1 VSSELLCLAV
11 AFAGGL
17 VQSGV
22 GIGFSI
28 VVGPVLVLALGAK
41 AAVPLLLLLNLLVSV
56 VAVIGFRR
64 ADAGAAFL
72 VTLIASLAGIALGT
86 VLFPYLSETLVTAA
100 MAVLLLSGAAIASVR
115 PRRSSP
121 ALVAGAGLLAGAA
134 TAWTATPGPVM
145 ALGFVMSG
153 YSGEAVRRLVQP
165 IALITYGVAFA
176 AAGPSTWVAAA
187 EMALTPA
194 LVLGAIA
201 GSAVGLAIGPRLPAA
216 LLILAIRALAAIA
229 GCVLLARALA
239 A

>member
-1 VSSELLCLAV
+1 MSGELLYLVV

-28 VVGPVLVLALGAK
+28 VVGPMLVLVLGAK
-41 AAVPLLLLLNLLVSV
+41 AAVPLLLLLNFVVSV

-64 ADAGAAFL
+64 ADAGAA
-72 VTLIASLAGIALGT
+72 VAITLLASLAGIALGT
-86 VLFPYLSETLVTAA
+86 VLFPYFSEILVTAA
-100 MAVLLLSGAAIASVR
+100 MAALLLSGAAIASVR
-115 PRRSSP
+115 PRRSSQK
-121 ALVAGAGLLAGAA
+121 LVAGAGLLAGAA

-145 ALGFVMSG
+145 ALGLVMSG
-153 YSGEAVRRLVQP
+153 YSGDAVRRLVQP

-176 AAGPSTWVAAA
+176 AAGPANWAAVA

-194 LVLGAIA
+194 LVLGAVA
-201 GSAVGLAIGPRLPAA
+201 GSAVGLSLGPRLPAA
-216 LLILAIRALAAIA
+216 LLVLAIRALAAIA

>member
-1 VSSELLCLAV
+1 MSGELLYLVV

-28 VVGPVLVLALGAK
+28 VVGPMLVLVLGAK
-41 AAVPLLLLLNLLVSV
+41 AAVPLLLLLNLVVSV
-56 VAVIGFRR
+56 VAVVGFRR
-64 ADAGAAFL
+64 ADAGAAFA
-72 VTLIASLAGIALGT
+72 VTLLASLAGIALGT
-86 VLFPYLSETLVTAA
+86 VMFPYLSETLVTAA
-100 MAVLLLSGAAIASVR
+100 MAVLLLSGAAVGSAR
-115 PRRSSP
+115 PRRSGRT
-121 ALVAGAGLLAGAA
+121 LVAGAGLLAGAA

-145 ALGFVMSG
+145 ALGLVMSG
-153 YSGEAVRRLVQP
+153 YSGEVVRRLVQP

-176 AAGPSTWVAAA
+176 AAGPSAWDAVAG
-187 EMALTPA
+187 MAVTPA
-194 LVLGAIA
+194 LALGAIA
-201 GSAVGLAIGPRLPAA
+201 GSAAGLAIGPRLPAA